1 MKKVNTPQQV
11 CHLFAN
17 QLQTEAR
24 TQTSNLFFDNE
35 NLYSYGRHFCIARF
49 VDTDT
54 LLFTERGYSNTT
66 AKHIGWA
73 RHATNHITKIYCAY
87 PTGAHS
93 QNFAYWEQAAEE
105 QLSKLKN
112 ARKQELYLNE
122 LLRIKDKATKYA
134 EYFKI
139 RIPLTLET
147 ILSITDKSEVI
158 DYLESRQKIIDQEKA
173 ELEAI
178 NLAKHKEELN
188 LWRSFEKQKMYLR
201 DGFDYLRADKDKF
214 ETSQGVSIPLNV
226 GLIFYKNI
234 KQSKV
239 DDTFLD
245 FKINEITNEYISI
258 GCHRITFEEINS
270 TVNSLTNH

>member
-49 VDTDT
+49 VDSDT

-66 AKHIGWA
+66 AKHISWA

-93 QNFAYWEQAAEE
+93 QNFAYWVQAAEE

-112 ARKQELYLNE
+112 ARKQEIYLNE

-139 RIPLTLET
+139 TIPLTLET

-178 NLAKHKEELN
+178 NKAKHIEELN

-201 DGFDYLRADKDKF
+201 DGFDYLRSDKDKF
-214 ETSQGVSIPLNV
+214 ETSQGVSIPINV
-226 GLIFYKNI
+226 GLRFYKNI

-245 FKINEITNEYISI
+245 FRINEITNEYISI
-258 GCHRITFEEINS
+258 GCHRITFKEIDS
-270 TVNSLTNH
+270 IVNSLTNH